1 MLSRAGVTSGT
12 GCLEAVA
19 LQSKP
24 AGFDLRLGPC
34 GVCHAGGRSA
44 CWATRWGMLALPSV
58 LDTPMVSVFGCWGP
72 IDMHT
77 GHMDPNFR
85 INLGLLSAVRC
96 PHFGGVWKL
105 RSSVLL
111 RAGRPQEQSLEAVTL
126 LNLCLIRSSCGSVTT
141 Y

>member
-1 MLSRAGVTSGT
+1 
-12 GCLEAVA
+12 
-19 LQSKP
+19 
-24 AGFDLRLGPC
+24 
-34 GVCHAGGRSA
+34 
-44 CWATRWGMLALPSV
+44 MLALPSV

-77 GHMDPNFR
+77 WIQTFIR
-85 INLGLLSAVRC
+85 INLGLLSAVRR